1 MGINPLGESSTIT
14 RDPAPWTGAPAE
26 GDDAEVVNVN
36 RYQRF
41 ADIYDVFGSED
52 FCLALTSHILDALEC
67 YRLPV
72 GAQVVDVAC
81 GTGVIT
87 VELAR
92 AGYDMIGIDLSEH
105 MLGHAR
111 QRADKAGMDIAF
123 HRMDMRTFRLQ
134 ERVPCI
140 TCTHDSLDHLF
151 EDEELDL
158 AFEHCITALRPGG
171 LFLFDMNRWSGIR
184 HLNGRTVFVETDDKS
199 GAYHLIAEDQTLETN
214 IVGFIQVQGN
224 LYERFD
230 ETLYQR
236 CYSDEE
242 IEQRLEMFG
251 MEVLDKKA
259 IQHLNGDVFK
269 QLWVARKPALDI
281 PELF

>member
-14 RDPAPWTGAPAE
+14 REPTPWAGEGA
-26 GDDAEVVNVN
+26 DDDGEVVNVN
-36 RYQRF
+36 RYERF

-52 FCLALTSHILDALEC
+52 FCMALTGHILEALER
-67 YRLPV
+67 YHLPA
-72 GAQVVDVAC
+72 GAQIVDVAC

-92 AGYDMIGIDLSEH
+92 AGYDLIGIDLSED
-105 MLGHAR
+105 MLTHAR
-111 QRADKAGMDIAF
+111 KRAGKAGVEIAF

-134 ERVPCI
+134 ERVPCVI
-140 TCTHDSLDHLF
+140 STHDSLDHLF

-158 AFEHCITALRPGG
+158 AFEHCTTALRPGG
-171 LFLFDMNRWSGIR
+171 LFIFDMNCWSGIR
-184 HLNGRTVFVETDDKS
+184 HLNGRTVFVESDDKS
-199 GAYHLIAEDQTLETN
+199 GAYHLIAEDRTLETN
-214 IVGFIQVQGN
+214 IVGFVQVDGS

-242 IEQRLEMFG
+242 VEERLEMFG
-251 MEVLDKKA
+251 MELLEKKA
-259 IQHLNGDVFK
+259 IQHLKGDVFK
-269 QLWVARKPALDI
+269 QLWITRKPALDI